1 MKRFLSSYPF
11 LSAATVQAAIAL
23 AIALGWHL
31 TPVQTGSIEAAAAA
45 VLAVLVA
52 ASVRPFPV
60 PLFTGALTAIGT
72 LLVAFRA
79 PHITAG
85 GVSAFVAFLAALLGG
100 FGHQAVSTKLGL
112 RERQAAVKASA

>member
-52 ASVRPFPV
+52 VSVRPFPV
-60 PLFTGALTAIGT
+60 PLFTGALLAIGT
-72 LLVAFRA
+72 LLVSFKA
-79 PHITAG
+79 PHVTAG

-112 RERQAAVKASA
+112 RERQAAGSST

>member
-31 TPVQTGSIEAAAAA
+31 TPVQTGAIEAAAAA

-52 ASVRPFPV
+52 VSVRPFPV
-60 PLFTGALTAIGT
+60 PLFTGALLAIGT
-72 LLVAFRA
+72 LLVSFKA
-79 PHITAG
+79 PHVTSG
-85 GVSAFVAFLAALLGG
+85 EVSSVVAFLAALLGG
-100 FGHQAVSTKLGL
+100 FGHSAVNTKLGL